1 MADSP
6 LFTQLAG
13 VGKAVARGL
22 GTLVPV
28 TLIQLS
34 DEIDPITRRGAE
46 TRVPLEVEIPRGPSG
61 VSLSPDQSEP
71 NTSLRVKVFEPDVL
85 VKPGDGML
93 FGTRRGT
100 VLTVG
105 GRVRD
110 ATLRRYVSRCTVQMA

>member
-13 VGKAVARGL
+13 VGKAIARGL

-46 TRVPLEVEIPRGPSG
+46 TRVPLEVEIPRGPAG
-61 VSLSPDQSEP
+61 VSLSPDQVR
-71 NTSLRVKVFEPDVL
+71 TQHVATGHGLRPDVL

-110 ATLRRYVSRCTVQMA
+110 ATLRRYVSTCTVQMA

>member
-6 LFTQLAG
+6 LYTQLAG

-34 DEIDPITRRGAE
+34 DEIDTVTRRGAE
-46 TRVPLEVEIPRGPSG
+46 TRVPLEVEIPRGPAG

-71 NTSLRVKVFEPDVL
+71 NTSLRVKVFDQVL

-100 VLTVG
+100 VLAVG

-110 ATLRRYVSRCTVQMA
+110 ATLRRYVSTCTVQMA